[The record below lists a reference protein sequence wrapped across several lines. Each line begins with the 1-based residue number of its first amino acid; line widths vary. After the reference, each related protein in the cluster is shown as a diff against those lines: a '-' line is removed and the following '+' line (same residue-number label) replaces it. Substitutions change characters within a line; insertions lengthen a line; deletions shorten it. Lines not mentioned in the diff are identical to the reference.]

1 METYAPVMGM
11 ILVSTSQ
18 DGLSDRK
25 IAAALK
31 VVRTTVRRYLE
42 TWPEPRF
49 SPSRRFLDVVYRC
62 NNGFL
67 QRMSYTTMPYKA
79 VIRLLVVARNPTNG
93 FPARLLAGTY
103 LSN

>member
-11 ILVSTSQ
+11 IFVSTSQ

-31 VVRTTVRRYLE
+31 VVRTTVRRYL
-42 TWPEPRF
+42 
-49 SPSRRFLDVVYRC
+49 
-62 NNGFL
+62 
-67 QRMSYTTMPYKA
+67 
-79 VIRLLVVARNPTNG
+79 
-93 FPARLLAGTY
+93 AGTY